1 MHSRIIRLSI
11 EIEIGIAE
19 AGDASLASEEVG
31 SVMRQFYILVKSCT
45 PRAGFRG
52 DVLVYQRCFVKFVLS
67 Q

>member
-52 DVLVYQRCFVKFVLS
+52 DARV
-67 Q
+67 